1 MNTLT
6 FLLLTVLML
15 LFPGARLE
23 GRREDTG
30 GNPLKG
36 RPDALAAGQELF
48 TSMCSGCH
56 GAEAE
61 GGRGPNLEDGQ
72 ILRLKGDHH
81 LFDSIRKGMEGGD
94 MPPFDLPDDQV
105 WQLLAFIRSLSAPA
119 AESQISGD
127 PVAGRAVYFGKTNCN
142 RCHMILGEGGFMGPD
157 LSNIGMSRSWKQ
169 LRRALLDP
177 NSRTREGYQGV
188 TVLTLAGARITGIL
202 KDQTNYSAVVQD
214 AAGNLHLL
222 WARDIRQITLRSGS
236 LMSDDYR
243 RRLTPTEIDDLLA
256 FLSRQSVRPETPQ
269 SPSPDQPK
277 GQK

>member
-1 MNTLT
+1 MKTLA
-6 FLLLTVLML
+6 FML
-15 LFPGARLE
+15 LALLWMVPSGERLDA
-23 GRREDTG
+23 GREDAT

-36 RPDALAAGQELF
+36 RPDAIAAGQKLF

-72 ILRLKGDHH
+72 ILRLKGDHR

-94 MPPFDLPDDQV
+94 MPPFDLPEDQV

-119 AESQISGD
+119 AESRVPGD
-127 PVAGRAVYFGKTNCN
+127 PVAGKAVYFGKTNCN
-142 RCHMILGEGGFMGPD
+142 RCHMILGEGGFIGPD
-157 LSNIGMSRSWKQ
+157 LSNIGMSHSWKQ

-188 TVLTLAGARITGIL
+188 TVLTREGAQITGIL

-214 AAGNLHLL
+214 ADGNLHLL
-222 WARDIRQITLRSGS
+222 WMRDVRQITLRNGS
-236 LMSDDYR
+236 LMPDDYS

-256 FLSRQSVRPETPQ
+256 FLSRQSVRAERPQ
-269 SPSPDQPK
+269 PPSPDQPK
-277 GQK
+277 GLR